1 MEGSE
6 MSEKKNLMINCDVLD
21 TRRMKEE
28 DYAHYEQIVVNAYLV
43 LVSEASKS
51 ILARLP
57 LTLNHDKTIELP
69 DDEPVELRT
78 VNGVTELSGDAVVTG
93 RTMLIANGVLRVRP
107 GAEKALEQYVSIDV
121 NGEVECPK
129 SLEGYFARANV
140 NGRIEAYP
148 DDCIPLKRNFK
159 LDEYFPARAQEN
171 ARYYARRVTFQ
182 NAKVDVAALAKKNVR
197 FVVRRFIVPEELVET
212 AAPLFDEEAEC
223 VVVPRGMAF
232 LDDDT
237 VLGEALVRRHG
248 GKLFVYGD
256 VSVDPKDRDGAIFA
270 KLEKLIVKGT
280 LSVTARQEEALAALD
295 AEYDELDITKGRCME
310 NIEKVRV
317 DKTLLDGSPEGVK
330 IKNVAKAVIAEDVT
344 GGMILEKLAL
354 ENVGTVACSE
364 AQESAVA
371 AVSENVG
378 HIGASGEDD
387 GADDSPAGA
396 LIDMVKNAAETR
408 FVNADRY
415 VM

>member
-1 MEGSE
+1 

-28 DYAHYEQIVVNAYLV
+28 DYAHYEQIVVNADLV

-51 ILARLP
+51 ILAHLP
-57 LTLNHDKTIELP
+57 LTLNHDKTVELP

-78 VNGVTELSGDAVVTG
+78 VNGVTELSGDAVMTG

-121 NGEVECPK
+121 NGVVECPK

-148 DDCIPLKRNFK
+148 DDCVLLKRNFT
-159 LDEYFPARAQEN
+159 LDEYFPLCAKADTH
-171 ARYYARRVTFQ
+171 YYARQITFK
-182 NAKVDVAALAKKNVR
+182 NVSVDVSALAKKNVR
-197 FVVRRFIVPEELVET
+197 FACKHFIVPEELVET
-212 AAPLFDEEAEC
+212 AAPLFDEQAEC
-223 VVVPRGMAF
+223 TVVPRGMTLISDEVVLSEAF
-232 LDDDT
+232 L
-237 VLGEALVRRHG
+237 RKHG
-248 GKLFVYGD
+248 AKLFIYGD
-256 VSVDPKDRDGAIFA
+256 ASVDPDDRDGAIFA
-270 KLEKLIVKGT
+270 RLEKLIVKGT
-280 LSVTARQEEALAALD
+280 LRVTKRQETALAELD
-295 AEYDELDITKGRCME
+295 AEYDELEITKGRCIE
-310 NIEKVRV
+310 NMAKARV
-317 DKTLLDGSPEGVK
+317 DAALLGASPDGVK
-330 IKNVAKAVIAEDVT
+330 IVNAGTVVIAGDVT
-344 GGMILEKLAL
+344 AEMILEKLAL
-354 ENVGTVACSE
+354 ENVGTVECSE
-364 AQESAVA
+364 AQESAAA

-396 LIDMVKNAAETR
+396 LIDMVKNAAETK